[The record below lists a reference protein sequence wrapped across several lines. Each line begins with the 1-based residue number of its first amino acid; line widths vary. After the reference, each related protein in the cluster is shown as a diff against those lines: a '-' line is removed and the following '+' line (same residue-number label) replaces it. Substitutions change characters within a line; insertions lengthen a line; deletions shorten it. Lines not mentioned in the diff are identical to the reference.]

1 MRNKPEMK
9 RKIEIEASKQFDQFM
24 KKNKEIYQ
32 EVLIQISNLEDLID
46 CDKIRKIIYDEI
58 ILDEMND
65 IDFEDYRQ
73 RLFNTNITFFEKA
86 IDKSKTGNNLNA
98 HMEIEYAN

>member
-1 MRNKPEMK
+1 MK

-32 EVLIQISNLEDLID
+32 EFLIQISNLEDLID

-65 IDFEDYRQ
+65 IDFEDYR
-73 RLFNTNITFFEKA
+73 
-86 IDKSKTGNNLNA
+86 
-98 HMEIEYAN
+98 